1 MYKVID
7 KVTGNR
13 LTVEAIDASKHLH
26 ITGVEF
32 TAEQL
37 ASLPTVSKKA
47 PKVEEIVE
55 EVAEEVVEPKKTGK
69 GKK

>member
-7 KVTGNR
+7 KLSGETIIVD
-13 LTVEAIDASKHLH
+13 AIDASKHLH
-26 ITGVEF
+26 ITGTEF
-32 TAEQL
+32 TPEQL
-37 ASLPTVSKKA
+37 ATLPTVSKKA

-55 EVAEEVVEPKKTGK
+55 EVIEEASAPKAK

>member
-7 KVTGNR
+7 K
-13 LTVEAIDASKHLH
+13 LTKEIVVVDAIDASKHLH
-26 ITGVEF
+26 ISGVEF

-37 ASLPTVSKKA
+37 ATLPTVSKKA

-55 EVAEEVVEPKKTGK
+55 EVVVPNAVK